1 MSKRL
6 WHSLFGVF
14 LNSINSKTTQA
25 QRGFT
30 LVEIMIVVTIIGL
43 LAAMSIP
50 AFKRVRN
57 RAQASRVANDFR
69 IFTDAFQ
76 MYALENGTYP
86 PDNTKGV
93 VPDGMDDYLDTDVWT
108 GETPIG
114 GNYNWEMGVQGVQAA
129 VSVQSVTVDNDVLIL
144 IDNMMDD
151 GDLSNGIVRSRG
163 GEGVMLVIEG
173 N

>member
-1 MSKRL
+1 MFRSSVNSRVMQPKR
-6 WHSLFGVF
+6 
-14 LNSINSKTTQA
+14 A
-25 QRGFT
+25 FT

-43 LAAMSIP
+43 LAAMAFP
-50 AFKRVRN
+50 AFKRVRD

-76 MYALENGTYP
+76 MYALDNGMYP

-93 VPDGMDDYLDTDVWT
+93 VPDGMDDYLDVEVWT

-129 VSVQSVTVDNDVLIL
+129 VSVQSVTVDNDVLVL
-144 IDNMMDD
+144 IDSMMDD
-151 GDLSNGIVRSRG
+151 GDLSGGIVRSRS

-173 N
+173 E